1 VSVRLRQLAPI
12 VLVLGL
18 TVGGFFVS
26 RAHGEQDARH
36 DSAHR
41 AEIAATEVRDRVA
54 QASTLV
60 DGVRRFLA
68 GHISPGVTTEQ
79 FGDIGERWLG
89 PVGVPAA
96 AWVQRVSD
104 YERPGYERRTGH
116 RIVEPTQSGGVRPPG
131 PRESYLP
138 ATLVTG
144 IPPMSVPGIDLSGA
158 SGIAAAVAR
167 PQTAYRVTA
176 TSLGK
181 LPDGTAGLFLVQ
193 SAQRLENGGIVEP
206 GFVVLFVPAS
216 WLLGAAADTVAPSPT
231 SSPKLKITVGS
242 GSTGV
247 LRGATAGSAFTALG
261 QRFDL
266 RVPVEKVSG
275 NAAILPWII
284 LTGGLALAAL
294 AGALA
299 VISGRRAKARAE
311 ADRLFAI
318 SPDLIVVAGFDGYFK
333 RVNPAFEALLGYT
346 EQEAL
351 ARPYIDFVHPDDRE
365 RTLAE
370 AGRLEE
376 GQTTTSFDNRY
387 VCKNGSHRWI
397 EWTAT
402 PVVQEQLIYAVARD
416 VTERRQAET
425 NLREAEERNRAL
437 AEEQAALRRV
447 ATLVARRVPP
457 EEVFAA
463 VAQEVGQLL
472 PVSSAAMGRYD
483 SDGMFTTVAAW
494 STGVTAFP
502 VGNRWTAEG
511 KNVTTMVLETG
522 GSARLDSCADAT
534 GPVGVAAREAGYRS
548 AVGTPI
554 TVEGRLWGV
563 MTAASTAEE
572 RLPPDTETR
581 LVSFTELVATA
592 IANAESRAGLARL
605 AEQQAALRRVATLV
619 VQGAQ
624 PAEIFSAISDEVEGF
639 FGVGAAILKF
649 EHDPPAIV
657 FVSVSKSIDVPTGT
671 RWEFQDGMAS
681 AEVYRSRR
689 SARVDSKDWSCATGP
704 VATAPRR
711 LGVVSTVASPILVE
725 DRLWGAMTL
734 SSTEERLPAETEDRL
749 ERFTEVLATAIAN
762 AEAREARGRLAEQRA
777 ALRRVATLVA
787 EGAEPQELFDVMAE
801 EVGRV
806 VGIQATSVVRY
817 ELDGTATEL
826 ANYNRGQPK
835 GLFPIGVRMNIEGK
849 NILQMVRESSAAAR
863 IDDYSQAYGEMA
875 EIVRATGIHS
885 TVGVPVIAAG
895 RVWGAMVGSKSDPGP
910 LPPET
915 ASRMTD
921 FTELLATAI
930 ENTESREALERLAEE
945 QAALRRVATLVARG
959 VSPAEVFSAVAEEVE
974 RLLDAEATA
983 IARLE
988 PDATMT
994 LVASGGT
1001 ARAALPVGTRL
1012 EVDSDTAIGRVL
1024 RGGRSARVD
1033 DVSRPPERTAERAG
1047 LLGIRCSVAVPI
1059 IVEGALWGSIGAG
1072 TDREQFP
1079 ADTEQRLEEF
1089 TELAATAIANS
1100 ESRSEIA
1107 RLAEDQASL
1116 RRVATLVA
1124 EGVSP
1129 AEVFFTLCDEV
1140 NRLLDAE
1147 NTSIPRLEADGTV
1160 TIVASAGSLA
1170 DELRAGTRI
1179 TPKPGWVL
1187 TTTLETGRP
1196 ARKEDYVR
1204 ATEPIPA
1211 MIRDVGIRSSVGA
1224 PIFVAG
1230 ELWGVIIA
1238 GTVREH
1244 FPEDTEQR
1252 LEQFAG
1258 LAATAIANAEGRS
1271 ELAASRVRI
1280 VTASDETRRRIE
1292 RDLHDG
1298 TQQRLVTLAMHLR
1311 RAESTVPPELGETC
1325 RSIGQIASDVD
1336 RVIDELREIARGIH
1350 PAILSEGGLGPALR
1364 TLARRSALPV
1374 ELGRVVDER
1383 LPEPIE
1389 VAAYYVISEAL
1400 TNATKHAKASGVDI
1414 EAAAQNG
1421 SLRLSIRDDGV
1432 GGAEPAAGSGL
1443 LGLRD
1448 RVEALGGSIEIISPR
1463 GQGTHVIVELPLE
1476 LDLSTDGG
1484 SGIEP
1489 TAAFRESSGRT
1500 SVSS

>member
-41 AEIAATEVRDRVA
+41 AEIAATEVRDRVT
-54 QASTLV
+54 QAATLV
-60 DGVRRFLA
+60 DGVRRFLT

-79 FGDIGERWLG
+79 FGDIGARWLG

-116 RIVEPTQSGGVRPPG
+116 HIVEPTRSGGVRPPG

-158 SGIAAAVAR
+158 SGVAAAVAR

-193 SAQRLENGGIVEP
+193 SAQRLQNGGIVEP
-206 GFVVLFVPAS
+206 GFVVLFVPDS

-231 SSPKLKITVGS
+231 SNPKMKITVGG
-242 GSTGV
+242 GSTGM
-247 LRGATAGSAFTALG
+247 LRGAVAGSAFTALG

-266 RVPVEKVSG
+266 RVPVDKVRG

-284 LTGGLALAAL
+284 LAGGLVLAAL

-299 VISGRRAKARAE
+299 VISGRRAKAKAE
-311 ADRLFAI
+311 LDRLFAI

-351 ARPYIDFVHPDDRE
+351 ARPYIEFVHPDDRE
-365 RTLAE
+365 RTTAE
-370 AGRLEE
+370 AGRIAE
-376 GQTTTSFDNRY
+376 GQTATSFDNRY
-387 VCKNGSHRWI
+387 VCKDGSYRWI

-402 PVVQEQLIYAVARD
+402 PVVEEQLIYAVARD
-416 VTERRQAET
+416 VTERRQVET
-425 NLREAEERNRAL
+425 DLREAKERNRAL

-447 ATLVARRVPP
+447 ATLVASGVPP

-483 SDGMFTTVAAW
+483 PDGMFTTVAAW
-494 STGVTAFP
+494 NTGMTAFP

-522 GSARLDSCADAT
+522 GSARLDSFADAS

-572 RLPPDTETR
+572 PLPPDTETR
-581 LVSFTELVATA
+581 LASFTELVATA

-605 AEQQAALRRVATLV
+605 AEEQTALRRVAELV
-619 VQGAQ
+619 
-624 PAEIFSAISDEVEGF
+624 
-639 FGVGAAILKF
+639 
-649 EHDPPAIV
+649 
-657 FVSVSKSIDVPTGT
+657 
-671 RWEFQDGMAS
+671 
-681 AEVYRSRR
+681 
-689 SARVDSKDWSCATGP
+689 
-704 VATAPRR
+704 
-711 LGVVSTVASPILVE
+711 
-725 DRLWGAMTL
+725 
-734 SSTEERLPAETEDRL
+734 
-749 ERFTEVLATAIAN
+749 
-762 AEAREARGRLAEQRA
+762 AREAAPAEVFA
-777 ALRRVATLVA
+777 AI
-787 EGAEPQELFDVMAE
+787 AE
-801 EVGRV
+801 EVGHLLEGRELRILRYEGDTAVV
-806 VGIQATSVVRY
+806 VGASGGRVQGFPVGLRVPLGGDNTITRVFNTGKPARVADYRTASGPVS
-817 ELDGTATEL
+817 ELAKGAGARNALAVPVLVEARTWGAIVTGSETDEEVPPDAESRLEQFTEL
-826 ANYNRGQPK
+826 MATAISN
-835 GLFPIGVRMNIEGK
+835 
-849 NILQMVRESSAAAR
+849 AAAR
-863 IDDYSQAYGEMA
+863 A
-875 EIVRATGIHS
+875 EV
-885 TVGVPVIAAG
+885 
-895 RVWGAMVGSKSDPGP
+895 
-910 LPPET
+910 
-915 ASRMTD
+915 
-921 FTELLATAI
+921 
-930 ENTESREALERLAEE
+930 ERLADE
-945 QAALRRVATLVARG
+945 QAALRRVATLVAQG
-959 VSPAEVFSAVAEEVE
+959 VSPAEVFSALCEQVNQ
-974 RLLDAEATA
+974 LLDAQTST
-983 IARLE
+983 IVRLE
-988 PDATMT
+988 ADGMT
-994 LVASGGT
+994 SVVASGGEIT
-1001 ARAALPVGTRL
+1001 EELEVGTRTKPAPGMVVL
-1012 EVDSDTAIGRVL
+1012 PIIETGRPARKEDYDDSSGRPEGVARGL
-1024 RGGRSARVD
+1024 RVAR
-1033 DVSRPPERTAERAG
+1033 A
-1047 LLGIRCSVAVPI
+1047 LGIRSTVGVPI
-1059 IVEGALWGSIGAG
+1059 TVEGALWGVFIIG
-1072 TDREQFP
+1072 TVREHF
-1079 ADTEQRLEEF
+1079 ADDTEERLKEF
-1089 TELAATAIANS
+1089 TELAATAIANT

-1107 RLAEDQASL
+1107 RLADDQAAL

-1129 AEVFFTLCDEV
+1129 AEVFSTLCDEV
-1140 NRLLDAE
+1140 DRLLDSETTA
-1147 NTSIPRLEADGTV
+1147 IQRLEADGTV
-1160 TIVASAGSLA
+1160 TIVASAGVIA
-1170 DELRAGTRI
+1170 DQLGAGTRL
-1179 TPKPGWVL
+1179 TPQPGWVL
-1187 TTTLETGRP
+1187 TTTLATGRP
-1196 ARKEDYVR
+1196 ARKEDYVQ
-1204 ATEPIPA
+1204 ATGSIPA
-1211 MIRDVGIRSSVGA
+1211 IIRDVGIRSSVGA
-1224 PIFVAG
+1224 PIFVEG

-1280 VTASDETRRRIE
+1280 VTAADETRRRIE

-1311 RAESTVPPELGETC
+1311 RAESTMPPELGETC
-1325 RSIGQIASDVD
+1325 RTIGQIASDVD
-1336 RVIDELREIARGIH
+1336 RVIEELREIARGIH

-1414 EAAAQNG
+1414 EAAAQNA

-1476 LDLSTDGG
+1476 LDLSTDGDP
-1484 SGIEP
+1484 GIEP
-1489 TAAFRESSGRT
+1489 TAPFRESSGRT

>member
-54 QASTLV
+54 QAATLV

-104 YERPGYERRTGH
+104 YERPGYEQRTGH

-158 SGIAAAVAR
+158 SGVAAAVAR

-216 WLLGAAADTVAPSPT
+216 WLLGAAADTVASSPT

-247 LRGATAGSAFTALG
+247 LGGATAGSAFTALG

-266 RVPVEKVSG
+266 RVPVEKVRG

-351 ARPYIDFVHPDDRE
+351 ERPYIEFVHPDDRE
-365 RTLAE
+365 RTAAE
-370 AGRLEE
+370 ARSLEG
-376 GQTTTSFDNRY
+376 GQTTISFGNRY
-387 VCKNGSHRWI
+387 VCKDGTYRWI

-402 PVVQEQLIYAVARD
+402 PVVEEQLIYAVARN
-416 VTERRQAET
+416 VTERRQAEM

-447 ATLVARRVPP
+447 ATLVARRLPP

-483 SDGMFTTVAAW
+483 PDGMFTTVAAW
-494 STGVTAFP
+494 STGMTAFP

-522 GSARLDSCADAT
+522 GSARLDSFADAS

-572 RLPPDTETR
+572 PLPPDTETR
-581 LVSFTELVATA
+581 LASFTELVATA

-619 VQGAQ
+619 
-624 PAEIFSAISDEVEGF
+624 
-639 FGVGAAILKF
+639 
-649 EHDPPAIV
+649 
-657 FVSVSKSIDVPTGT
+657 
-671 RWEFQDGMAS
+671 
-681 AEVYRSRR
+681 
-689 SARVDSKDWSCATGP
+689 
-704 VATAPRR
+704 
-711 LGVVSTVASPILVE
+711 
-725 DRLWGAMTL
+725 
-734 SSTEERLPAETEDRL
+734 
-749 ERFTEVLATAIAN
+749 
-762 AEAREARGRLAEQRA
+762 
-777 ALRRVATLVA
+777 A
-787 EGAEPQELFDVMAE
+787 EG
-801 EVGRV
+801 
-806 VGIQATSVVRY
+806 
-817 ELDGTATEL
+817 
-826 ANYNRGQPK
+826 
-835 GLFPIGVRMNIEGK
+835 
-849 NILQMVRESSAAAR
+849 
-863 IDDYSQAYGEMA
+863 
-875 EIVRATGIHS
+875 
-885 TVGVPVIAAG
+885 VP
-895 RVWGAMVGSKSDPGP
+895 
-910 LPPET
+910 
-915 ASRMTD
+915 
-921 FTELLATAI
+921 
-930 ENTESREALERLAEE
+930 
-945 QAALRRVATLVARG
+945 
-959 VSPAEVFSAVAEEVE
+959 PAEVFSALCEQVNQ
-974 RLLDAEATA
+974 LLDAQTST
-983 IARLE
+983 IVRLE
-988 PDATMT
+988 ADGMT
-994 LVASGGT
+994 TVVASGGEIT
-1001 ARAALPVGTRL
+1001 EELEVGTRTKPAPGMVVL
-1012 EVDSDTAIGRVL
+1012 PIIETGRPARKEDYDDPSGRPAGVARGL
-1024 RGGRSARVD
+1024 RVAR
-1033 DVSRPPERTAERAG
+1033 A
-1047 LLGIRCSVAVPI
+1047 LGIRSTVGVPI
-1059 IVEGALWGSIGAG
+1059 TVEGALWGVFVIGTA
-1072 TDREQFP
+1072 REHF
-1079 ADTEQRLEEF
+1079 ADETEERLKEF
-1089 TELAATAIANS
+1089 TELAATAIAS
-1100 ESRSEIA
+1100 TESRSEIA
-1107 RLAEDQASL
+1107 RLAEDQAAL

-1129 AEVFFTLCDEV
+1129 AEVFSTLCDEV

-1147 NTSIPRLEADGTV
+1147 TTAIQRLEADGTV
-1160 TIVASAGSLA
+1160 TIVASAGAIA
-1170 DELRAGTRI
+1170 DQLGAGTRL
-1179 TPKPGWVL
+1179 TPQPGWVL

-1196 ARKEDYVR
+1196 ARKEDYVQ
-1204 ATEPIPA
+1204 ATGSIPA
-1211 MIRDVGIRSSVGA
+1211 IIREVGIRSSVGA
-1224 PIFVAG
+1224 PIFVEG

-1311 RAESTVPPELGETC
+1311 RAESTVPRELDETC